1 MVVAVTGASGHIGIN
16 LLPRLI
22 EKGYQV
28 RVLVHKNTKA
38 FEGFKVTP
46 IYGDI
51 LNRASLI
58 ECIDGA
64 EIVIH
69 LAGKVTIDK
78 KSDEAIKVNVEG
90 TRNLLEAS
98 MGLSV
103 KKFIYF
109 SSITSMSVFPLNEV
123 FDENR
128 ALNLDNPFDY
138 DRSKALAEQLVMEA
152 ASNGLQ
158 TVILNPTAVI
168 GPNDYVP
175 SRLGKAVVQYYKGK
189 IPALLDTGYNFVDVR
204 DIAQATLGAINING
218 TGQRYILSG
227 NWESLKNFGNAIYKQ
242 GGKKPPKI
250 KVPFWLARIGADFL
264 NYFSTGN
271 GEDKLFTKASL
282 ETLEHSHKN
291 ISNEKAVHDLG
302 FKPMDFNQ
310 TIGDT
315 VEWFKLNKFLS

>member
-1 MVVAVTGASGHIGIN
+1 MIVAVTGASGHIGIN

-22 EKGYQV
+22 DNGYKV
-28 RVLVHKNTKA
+28 RVLVHKNSKA
-38 FEGFKVTP
+38 FTGFDVTP
-46 IYGDI
+46 IQGDI
-51 LNRASLI
+51 LNKDSLI

-78 KSDEAIKVNVEG
+78 KCDEALKVNVEG

-98 MGLSV
+98 MELSV
-103 KKFIYF
+103 RKFIYF

-128 ALNLDNPFDY
+128 KLDLENPFDY
-138 DRSKALAEQLVMEA
+138 DRSKALAEQLVSEA
-152 ASNGLQ
+152 ATKGLQ
-158 TVILNPTAVI
+158 TIILNPTAVI

-175 SRLGKAVVQYYKGK
+175 SRLGKAVIQYYKGK
-189 IPALLDTGYNFVDVR
+189 IPALLDTGYDFVDVR
-204 DIAQATLGAINING
+204 DIAQATLGALKVKG
-218 TGQRYILSG
+218 EGQRYILSG
-227 NWESLKNFGNAIYKQ
+227 NWESLREFGNAIHKQ
-242 GGKKPPKI
+242 GGSKPPGM
-250 KVPFWLARIGADFL
+250 KVPFWLARFGAGFL

-271 GEDKLFTKASL
+271 GDDKLFTKASL

-291 ISNEKAVHDLG
+291 ISNKRAVQDLN

-310 TIGDT
+310 TISDT
-315 VEWFKLNKFLS
+315 VEWFKLNNYLS